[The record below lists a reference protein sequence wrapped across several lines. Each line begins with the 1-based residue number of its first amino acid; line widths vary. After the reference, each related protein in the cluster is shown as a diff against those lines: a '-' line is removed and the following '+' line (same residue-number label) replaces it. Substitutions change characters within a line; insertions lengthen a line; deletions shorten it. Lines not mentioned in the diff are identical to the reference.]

1 MSTPQATQQPSS
13 SGAHVIVLRVALLFS
28 LLYLFL
34 VAIKL
39 LESGIKL
46 AGAGAAEGIFNG
58 VSNPFAGL
66 AAGILATVLVQSSSV
81 TTSTIVALVGSG
93 TVSLEAAV
101 PMILGANV
109 GTTITN
115 TLVSL
120 GSVARRTEFRRAF
133 AAATAHDFFNLLA
146 VAVFLP
152 IEMATGFLA
161 KTATLIA
168 DKLPVGEA
176 GGKLDSPIKG
186 AVKAGAGVVKDGF
199 ESLGAGGALLAILL
213 LVAGLGLIL
222 ISLTTIT
229 RVMRKVMA
237 GRAEQALNAAVR
249 KSGLLAVA
257 AGALITI
264 SVQSSS
270 ITTSLLVPLCAS
282 GVLSLENAFP
292 LMLGANIGT
301 TITAFLAS
309 LATDLEGLKIALVH
323 MIFNTLSVSMVLP
336 FAAVRRIPINMA
348 RGLAIAAVRSK
359 LYVIGYVVVTFIFIP
374 LIGILLF

>member
-1 MSTPQATQQPSS
+1 MSLSASS
-13 SGAHVIVLRVALLFS
+13 PTTAPGGAPIIALRVVTLMG

-46 AGAGAAEGIFNG
+46 AGAGAAEGLFDG

-146 VAVFLP
+146 VAIFLP
-152 IEMATGFLA
+152 VEIATGFLA
-161 KTATLIA
+161 KTASLIA

-176 GGKLDSPIKG
+176 GGKLDSPIKS
-186 AVKAGAGVVKDGF
+186 AVKAGAGVVRDGY
-199 ESLGAGGALLAILL
+199 ESLGAGGTLLSVLL
-213 LVAGLGLIL
+213 LISGLGLIL
-222 ISLTTIT
+222 VSLTTIT

-249 KSGLLAVA
+249 RSGLLAVT

-270 ITTSLLVPLCAS
+270 ITTSLLVPLCSS

-301 TITAFLAS
+301 TITAFMAS

-323 MIFNTLSVSMVLP
+323 MIFNTLSVSLVLP
-336 FAAVRRIPINMA
+336 FAAARKIPINLA
-348 RGLAIAAVRSK
+348 RGLAIAAVHSK
-359 LYVIGYVVVTFIFIP
+359 LYVVGYVVVTFILIP
-374 LIGILLF
+374 LIGIVLF

>member
-133 AAATAHDFFNLLA
+133 AAATAHDFFKRPMVLVINEDEKWVAHAANCLFPIRNDGIRYVSGVITSDKRKMLCAA
-146 VAVFLP
+146 V
-152 IEMATGFLA
+152 
-161 KTATLIA
+161 
-168 DKLPVGEA
+168 D
-176 GGKLDSPIKG
+176 
-186 AVKAGAGVVKDGF
+186 F
-199 ESLGAGGALLAILL
+199 ES
-213 LVAGLGLIL
+213 
-222 ISLTTIT
+222 T
-229 RVMRKVMA
+229 
-237 GRAEQALNAAVR
+237 
-249 KSGLLAVA
+249 
-257 AGALITI
+257 
-264 SVQSSS
+264 
-270 ITTSLLVPLCAS
+270 
-282 GVLSLENAFP
+282 
-292 LMLGANIGT
+292 
-301 TITAFLAS
+301 
-309 LATDLEGLKIALVH
+309 
-323 MIFNTLSVSMVLP
+323 
-336 FAAVRRIPINMA
+336 
-348 RGLAIAAVRSK
+348 
-359 LYVIGYVVVTFIFIP
+359 
-374 LIGILLF
+374 

>member
-1 MSTPQATQQPSS
+1 MSTSQPTQLPSPT
-13 SGAHVIVLRVALLFS
+13 GAHIVALRVLTLTG

-46 AGAGAAEGIFNG
+46 AGAGAAEGLFDG

-93 TVSLEAAV
+93 TVNLEAAV

-109 GTTITN
+109 GTAITN

-146 VAVFLP
+146 VAIFLP

-161 KTATLIA
+161 NTASLIA

-176 GGKLDSPIKG
+176 GGKLDSPIKS

-199 ESLGAGGALLAILL
+199 ESLGVSGTLLSVSL

-222 ISLTTIT
+222 VSLTTIT

-270 ITTSLLVPLCAS
+270 ITTSLLVPLCSS

-301 TITAFLAS
+301 TITAFMAS

-323 MIFNTLSVSMVLP
+323 MIFNTLAVSMVLP
-336 FAAVRRIPINMA
+336 FAAARRIPINMA

-359 LYVIGYVVVTFIFIP
+359 LYVVGYVVVTFIFIP